1 MILIHLLGILLHQL
15 LIEMLVQLVQ
25 MELLWELLVMQME
38 LILGMI
44 PVQLLLRLLIEI
56 IFFCAGIETTSASAA
71 YDNSIGSGYMI
82 L

>member
-1 MILIHLLGILLHQL
+1 
-15 LIEMLVQLVQ
+15 
-25 MELLWELLVMQME
+25 MQME